1 MRLTTRF
8 QGDTLIARLSGE
20 LDLHAAPV
28 FRKAIDEALEESPHL
43 RNLILNLQE
52 VTFVDSSGLGALLGR
67 YRILQRRGGQM
78 VAVSLQPRVRKLFEM
93 SGLLKII
100 KVVDNESQALERV

>member
-1 MRLTTRF
+1 THY

-28 FRKAIDEALEESPHL
+28 FRKVIDEALEESPHL
-43 RNLILNLQE
+43 KNLVLNFQE
-52 VTFVDSSGLGALLGR
+52 VSFVDSSGLGALLGR
-67 YRILQRRGGQM
+67 YKLLQRRGGQM

-100 KVVDNESQALERV
+100 KVVDSEGKALERV